1 MRTEIR
7 IAGTGGMGVVLA
19 GVIVGEAAVV
29 HGGLNAVQSQSY
41 GSEARGTAA
50 KSEIIVSDE
59 SIRYPKVRKADYS
72 VLMSQKALEMYLK
85 DAREDGV
92 LIVDPDLVR
101 ADDIEGAYEVVKIP
115 AMKIAD
121 TLGLRLISNMVMLGA
136 LVKKSG
142 LFNLEVLEKAVADVV
157 PEKTLDLNLQAIRA
171 GADLVYPP

>member
-50 KSEIIVSDE
+50 KSEIIVSDK

-101 ADDIEGAYEVVKIP
+101 VDDIEGAYEVVKVP

-121 TLGLRLISNMVMLGA
+121 NLGLRLISNMVMLGA

-142 LFNLEVLEKAVADVV
+142 LFDLEVLEKAVADVV

-171 GADLVYPP
+171 GADLV

>member
-1 MRTEIR
+1 
-7 IAGTGGMGVVLA
+7 MGVVLA
-19 GVIVGEAAVV
+19 GVIVGDAAVV

-50 KSEIIVSDE
+50 KSEVIVSDE

-101 ADDIEGAYEVVKIP
+101 ADEIEGAYEVVKVP

-121 TLGLRLISNMVMLGA
+121 NLGLRLISNMVMLGA

-142 LFNLEVLEKAVADVV
+142 LFDLEVLEKAVADVV

-171 GADLVYPP
+171 GADLV